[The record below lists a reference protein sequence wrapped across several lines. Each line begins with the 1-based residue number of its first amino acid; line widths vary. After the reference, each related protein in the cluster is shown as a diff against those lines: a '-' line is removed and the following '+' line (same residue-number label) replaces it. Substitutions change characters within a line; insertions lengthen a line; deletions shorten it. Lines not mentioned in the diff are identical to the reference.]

1 LNPPESSFSL
11 SVGGHEEKQKE
22 EELQLEVVESISMKI
37 RTPGS
42 SLNVE
47 INVQGSNKKEMKYV
61 ELLGG
66 LKKVFSWFNMDLHG
80 FDPGLVQNTMKLA
93 RQK

>member
-11 SVGGHEEKQKE
+11 SVGGDEEKKKE
-22 EELQLEVVESISMKI
+22 EELQLEVVEAISMKI

-42 SLNVE
+42 SSNVK
-47 INVQGSNKKEMKYV
+47 INVQGSNKKEMRSA

-66 LKKVFSWFNMDLHG
+66 FQKVFSWFNMDLRG
-80 FDPGLVQNTMKLA
+80 FDPGLVQIL
-93 RQK
+93 